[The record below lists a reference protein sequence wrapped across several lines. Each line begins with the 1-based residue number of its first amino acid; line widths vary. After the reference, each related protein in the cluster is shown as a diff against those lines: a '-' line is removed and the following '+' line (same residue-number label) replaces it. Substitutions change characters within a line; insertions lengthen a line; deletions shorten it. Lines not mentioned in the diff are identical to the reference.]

1 MQVGKEIRTIR
12 EAVDAA
18 AGLQPAAAFLLS
30 AETGSTVTSL
40 ELQQNC
46 VQLSQILRQAGLAQ
60 GDKVAF
66 LMDNG
71 LLTVQLFLGSMYG
84 GLVAVPLN
92 VRAGVMQLAY
102 MLDHCDAKV
111 VFVEEQYAALLSEAL
126 ADVRRDIRVITA
138 HVDGPIPAFETVSAD
153 NLPPCPGA
161 DDVALLMYSSGSTGK
176 PKAAIHTHATV
187 LAQGRN
193 SIVSHELTAADR
205 SLLVLPLYHI
215 NAECVTLIPT
225 LLSGGS
231 VVVAHRFV
239 VSKFW
244 DWIDDLRVTWSALVP
259 TIISELVDWD
269 DPKKDARAEAFRRIR
284 FFRSSSAPLA
294 PALHRQFVNK
304 FQLPLLQAMGS
315 TEGGNVFSN
324 PQPPAKNKIGSPGL
338 AWGFDIKLVDRQ
350 GVEVPEGE
358 AGEIVLRGPALMKG
372 YYKDLEGTEAV
383 LDSEGWFHTGDLAR
397 RDEDGY
403 FFVVGRSKELIIK
416 GGVNIAPRQID
427 EVLES
432 HPAVLEAAAV
442 GVPDRYFGE
451 DAVAFA
457 VLRPDAAADENELL
471 AFCESRLGHFKT
483 PSRIRFL
490 KELPKGP
497 SGKVQRLKLL
507 DPAVLAAAAVT
518 GRNGK
523 EIAHAADASQDNG
536 AQAPV
541 SRIEQIVAAAWAEV
555 LSLPD
560 VDEHTNFFAL
570 GGHSLL
576 AIQCLSKLRGRLP
589 VILSINDFFENST
602 VAEQAELVRERLRT
616 KHGKGDGSS
625 AAHWEQSVLEQFVPS
640 TSEEI
645 IPRRNSSL
653 PYPLSPSQQRLWFME
668 QLNAGVPVYNEAE
681 AVRLT
686 GELNVDALV
695 TALNLIVARHEL
707 LRSTIAVIDG
717 VPHAMV
723 HDDWPLHFEKIDLS
737 ALPAAQR
744 ELETQRLLTEKPR
757 ALYNLESEPGIRVAL
772 VRLSNREHVLI
783 LMMHHII
790 CDWSSEGIIWRELSA
805 LYCSLTGG
813 QPAALP
819 PLAITHGDY
828 AAWQHR
834 RIADGDFAADLDFW
848 DEKLRDAPP
857 LLEVPADRVRPS
869 VMSYRGDR
877 LRWRLDG
884 AMTEKLRRTS
894 QQEKVS
900 LFTIFAAALNT
911 LLYRYTGRDDIL
923 LGIPLADR
931 DQQELQSVIG
941 FLLHT
946 HVLRTKVAGSM
957 SFREL
962 LGSVQKNALELY
974 AHRGAPFDQIVRRLG
989 QERSLGYNPL
999 FQLMLNW
1006 RDRDQQLSFI
1016 GMDGLAVD
1024 SLMAHS
1030 NTAKFDL
1037 LLFAT
1042 DEGEEIWLEME
1053 YSADL
1058 FDEDRIARMLG
1069 HYQRVLESAI
1079 ADPAQTVNDLE
1090 ILPAAERRQVL
1101 SEWND
1106 TAAPYHSDTFVQRL
1120 IEEQAART
1128 PAATALVFEDTPL
1141 SYIEL
1146 NAEANRLAHYL
1157 RTLGVKP
1164 DVRVALCAERSF
1176 EMVIALL
1183 AILKAGGAYV
1193 PLDPTYP
1200 AERLRFMIEDAEPV
1214 VLLTQTHL
1222 MHLFS
1227 ALYGELPVIDLAY
1240 RDLWFD
1246 MPASDPDPRDIGLT
1260 PQHLAYVIY
1269 TSGSTGKPKGVMVQH
1284 QGLCNRL
1291 DWMQTAYR
1299 MNAADAVLQKT
1310 PFGFDVSVWEFF
1322 WPLMMGA
1329 KLVVAR
1335 PEGHKDPAYLVEAIR
1350 KNGITTVHFVP
1361 SMLQAFLDYPDSATC
1376 TTLLRVV
1383 CSGEALPAALARRF
1397 VEQLPHAALHNLYGP
1412 TEATVD
1418 VTAWTCPQKHLPENI
1433 PIGRPIANT
1442 RIYILDA
1449 NQRPIPVGVP
1459 GELYIAGVQVARGY
1473 LNRPELTAEKFLADP
1488 FTTGPDARMYRTGD
1502 LCRWMNDGNIEYLGR
1517 NDFQVKI
1524 RGFRIE
1530 LGEVENALLR
1540 QADVRQCVVTAQ
1552 GSDAEKRLVAYI
1564 VPTDAGKT
1572 PSVEDLR
1579 ATLQHRL
1586 PSYMVPSVFAFI
1598 DEIPLTSNG
1607 KADIKKLMQ
1616 SEVKT
1621 AQRETPSEAPCD
1633 EIETELVE
1641 LWERVLNV
1649 RPIGVHDDFFALG
1662 GHSLIGVR
1670 LLANIKKTYQCDL
1683 ELATLFEARTVR
1695 QLAALI
1701 RNAHPHPARAAAASP
1716 AAQKLQRAWS
1726 SLVAVQPNGSK
1737 PPLFCVH
1744 AASGDVL
1751 FYEQLGRALAPDQPL
1766 YAFQSPLVAQP
1777 DRTDITIE
1785 DMAALYIREMRAFYP
1800 SGPYLLCAASFGG
1813 YILYEMAR
1821 QLEKQGVE
1829 PGMVLILDLPV
1840 PGSGEHLGTKA
1851 KLKEFFGK
1859 MRQDGWRYLR
1869 KKAREKAAYY
1879 REKFLKSAVYPV
1891 LLRGHLAAKWPL
1903 PNALRYHYH
1912 SKAHRR
1918 VLAGYTFKPFPGK
1931 VTLVRALDRG
1941 AEVLGHREDPTLG
1954 WGSLALGGVEII
1966 EVPTQHFGMLSD
1978 PYTKTFAGQLRK
1990 MMSEAVERSAPV
2002 LDPVAR

>member
-12 EAVDAA
+12 EAVEAA
-18 AGLQPAAAFLLS
+18 ARLQPASAFLLS
-30 AETGSTVTSL
+30 AESGSNISCV

-46 VQLSQILRQAGLAQ
+46 ILLSAMLRQAGLEH

-111 VFVEEQYAALLSEAL
+111 VFVEEQYAALLGEAL

-138 HVDGPIPAFETVSAD
+138 NVDGPIPAFESVSSVEA
-153 NLPPCPGA
+153 PPCPGG

-187 LAQGRN
+187 LAHGWN
-193 SIVSHELTAADR
+193 SIASHELTAADR

-231 VVVAHRFV
+231 VVVTHRFV

-259 TIISELVDWD
+259 TIIAELVDWD
-269 DPKKDARAEAFRRIR
+269 DPKKDARAEAFGRIR
-284 FFRSSSAPLA
+284 FFRSSSAPLS
-294 PALHRQFVNK
+294 PALHRQFLDK

-315 TEGGNVFSN
+315 TEGGNIFSN

-338 AWGFDIKLVDRQ
+338 AWGFDIKLVDRP
-350 GVEVPEGE
+350 GVEVPQGE
-358 AGEIVLRGPALMKG
+358 AGEIVLRGAAMMKG
-372 YYKDLEGTEAV
+372 YYKDPEGTAAV

-457 VLRPDAAADENELL
+457 VLRPGAAANENELL

-507 DPAVLAAAAVT
+507 DPAVLAAAAIT

-523 EIAHAADASQDNG
+523 EIAHDAAASQDNG
-536 AQAPV
+536 AQGPV
-541 SRIEQIVAAAWAEV
+541 SRIEQIIAAAWAEV
-555 LSLPD
+555 LLVPD
-560 VDEHTNFFAL
+560 VDPHTNFFAL

-576 AIQCLSKLRGRLP
+576 AIQCLSKLRGKLP
-589 VILSINDFFENST
+589 IILTINDFFENST

-616 KHGKGDGSS
+616 EHGSGEDSS

-640 TSEEI
+640 TSEET

-653 PYPLSPSQQRLWFME
+653 PYPLSPAQQRLWFME

-695 TALNLIVARHEL
+695 TALNMIVARHEL
-707 LRSTIAVIDG
+707 LRATIETIDG
-717 VPHAMV
+717 VPHAV
-723 HDDWPLHFEKIDLS
+723 IHDDWPLHFEKIDLG

-744 ELETQRLLTEKPR
+744 ELEMQHLLTAKPR
-757 ALYNLESEPGIRVAL
+757 ALYSLESEPGIRVAL
-772 VRLSNREHVLI
+772 VQLSSREHVLV

-805 LYCSLTGG
+805 LYRSLIGG

-828 AAWQHR
+828 AAWQQKQ
-834 RIADGDFAADLDFW
+834 IADEDFAADLAFW
-848 DEKLRDAPP
+848 EEKLRDAPA
-857 LLEVPADRVRPS
+857 LLEVPADRVRPT
-869 VMSYRGDR
+869 VLSYRGGR
-877 LRWRLDG
+877 LRTRLGG
-884 AMTEKLRRTS
+884 AMTAKLRRTS

-911 LLYRYTGRDDIL
+911 LLYRYTGSDDIL

-946 HVLRTKVAGSM
+946 HVLRTKIAGSM
-957 SFREL
+957 SFRDL
-962 LGSVQKNALELY
+962 LGAVQKGALELY
-974 AHRGAPFDQIVRRLG
+974 AHRAAPFDQIVRKLG
-989 QERSLGYNPL
+989 QERSPGHTPL
-999 FQLMLNW
+999 FQVMLNW

-1016 GMDGLAVD
+1016 GMDGLAVE
-1024 SLMAHS
+1024 SLMSHS

-1042 DEGEEIWLEME
+1042 DEGEEIGLEME
-1053 YSADL
+1053 YNADL

-1069 HYQRVLESAI
+1069 HYETVLESAT
-1079 ADPAQTVNDLE
+1079 ADPARAVNHLE
-1090 ILPAAERRQVL
+1090 ILPAAECRQVL
-1101 SEWND
+1101 YDWNR
-1106 TAAPYHSDTFVQRL
+1106 TETPYHSDTFVHRL
-1120 IEEQAART
+1120 IEAQVANT
-1128 PAATALVFEDTPL
+1128 PNATALLFEDAPL
-1141 SYIEL
+1141 SYAEL
-1146 NAEANRLAHYL
+1146 NARANRLAHYL
-1157 RTLGVKP
+1157 RGLGVKP
-1164 DVRVALCAERSF
+1164 DARVAVCAERSF

-1193 PLDPTYP
+1193 PFDPTYP
-1200 AERLRFMIEDAEPV
+1200 AERLRFMIDDAKPV
-1214 VLLTQTHL
+1214 VLLTQAHL
-1222 MHLFS
+1222 KNLFS
-1227 ALYGELPVIDLAY
+1227 TVDVALPVIELTETSA
-1240 RDLWFD
+1240 WSQ
-1246 MPASDPDPRDIGLT
+1246 MPASNPDPRDLGLT
-1260 PQHLAYVIY
+1260 PQHVAYVIY

-1291 DWMQTAYR
+1291 DWMQNAYR
-1299 MNAADAVLQKT
+1299 MNAGDAVLQKT

-1322 WPLMMGA
+1322 WPLTIGA
-1329 KLVVAR
+1329 RLVVAR

-1350 KNGITTVHFVP
+1350 KNGITTAHFVP
-1361 SMLQAFLDYPDSATC
+1361 SMLQAFLDYPKAATC
-1376 TTLLRVV
+1376 TTLVRVV

-1418 VTAWTCPQKHLPENI
+1418 VTAWTSPANNLPENI

-1442 RIYILDA
+1442 RMYVLDA
-1449 NQRPIPVGVP
+1449 WRQPAPIGVP

-1502 LCRWMNDGNIEYLGR
+1502 LGRWQRDGNIEYLGR

-1530 LGEVENALLR
+1530 LGEIENELLR
-1540 QADVRQCVVTAQ
+1540 HPGVRQCVVTVQ
-1552 GSDAEKRLVAYI
+1552 GGDAEKRLAAYLVAA
-1564 VPTDAGKT
+1564 DAKIA

-1579 ATLQHRL
+1579 ATLQRRL
-1586 PSYMVPSVFAFI
+1586 PNYMVPSVFAFI
-1598 DEIPLTSNG
+1598 DEMPLTPNG

-1616 SEVKT
+1616 LEARA
-1621 AQRETPSEAPCD
+1621 AQRETPTEAPRD
-1633 EIETELVE
+1633 EVETRLVQI
-1641 LWERVLNV
+1641 WERVLDV
-1649 RPIGVHDDFFALG
+1649 RPIGIRNNFFDVGGYSLMIMKLFTQINKAFDRALPIATIFRHPTIEQLATLIRGNSIEGSALVPLRAQGTKPPLYIVHSYLTYERFRRVIEEDRPLYGLHELEDDDEHIASVHERVEEYARLIREAQPDG
-1662 GHSLIGVR
+1662 PYSLIGWCASGPITVE
-1670 LLANIKKTYQCDL
+1670 I
-1683 ELATLFEARTVR
+1683 ARKL
-1695 QLAALI
+1695 QEWGGKIAMLGLI
-1701 RNAHPHPARAAAASP
+1701 DAVHPHYVAEMQRERAQS
-1716 AAQKLQRAWS
+1716 QLLDRYRAWKDYH
-1726 SLVAVQPNGSK
+1726 LRRLARFPRTGKVRYFAGALRDAAV
-1737 PPLFCVH
+1737 
-1744 AASGDVL
+1744 
-1751 FYEQLGRALAPDQPL
+1751 GRVRRAILRYGQPL
-1766 YAFQSPLVAQP
+1766 L
-1777 DRTDITIE
+1777 R
-1785 DMAALYIREMRAFYP
+1785 
-1800 SGPYLLCAASFGG
+1800 LCTRVGFAIPRF
-1813 YILYEMAR
+1813 
-1821 QLEKQGVE
+1821 V
-1829 PGMVLILDLPV
+1829 D
-1840 PGSGEHLGTKA
+1840 
-1851 KLKEFFGK
+1851 
-1859 MRQDGWRYLR
+1859 
-1869 KKAREKAAYY
+1869 
-1879 REKFLKSAVYPV
+1879 
-1891 LLRGHLAAKWPL
+1891 HLAAVRIENPE
-1903 PNALRYHYH
+1903 AY
-1912 SKAHRR
+1912 
-1918 VLAGYTFKPFPGK
+1918 PGK
-1931 VTLVRALDRG
+1931 ITLFRPLETNHEYR
-1941 AEVLGHREDPTLG
+1941 DPTLG
-1954 WGSLALGGVEII
+1954 WSRLATAGVDVVWTPGNHETMFL
-1966 EVPTQHFGMLSD
+1966 EGNVEKF
-1978 PYTKTFAGQLRK
+1978 GQLVQEVMGNASK
-1990 MMSEAVERSAPV
+1990 GSEVAPAERAQALDAVHQ
-2002 LDPVAR
+2002 

>member
-1 MQVGKEIRTIR
+1 MLVGKEIRTIR

-18 AGLQPAAAFLLS
+18 AGLQPATAFLLS
-30 AETGSTVTSL
+30 AETGSTISFL

-46 VQLSQILRQAGLAQ
+46 ILLSLMLRQAGLVQ

-102 MLDHCDAKV
+102 MLEHSDAKV
-111 VFVEEQYAALLSEAL
+111 VFAEEQYAALLGEAL
-126 ADVRRDIRVITA
+126 ADVRRDIRVIPA
-138 HVDGPIPAFETVSAD
+138 NVDGPIPAFETVPAVAP
-153 NLPPCPGA
+153 PPCPSAG
-161 DDVALLMYSSGSTGK
+161 DMALLMYSSGSTGK

-187 LAQGRN
+187 LAHGWN
-193 SIVSHELTAADR
+193 SIASHQLTASDR

-231 VVVAHRFV
+231 VVVTHRFV

-244 DWIDDLRVTWSALVP
+244 DWVDDLRVTWSALVP
-259 TIISELVDWD
+259 TIIAEIVDWD
-269 DPKKDARAEAFRRIR
+269 DAKKEERAEAFQRIR

-294 PALHRQFVNK
+294 PALHCQFLDK

-338 AWGFDIKLVDRQ
+338 AWGFEIKLVDRQ
-350 GVEVPEGE
+350 GAEVPQGE

-372 YYKDLEGTEAV
+372 YYKDPDGTAAV

-457 VLRPDAAADENELL
+457 VLRPGAAVGENELL
-471 AFCESRLGHFKT
+471 AFCESRLGHFKS

-518 GRNGK
+518 DRNGN
-523 EIAHAADASQDNG
+523 EIAHASDASQENG

-541 SRIEQIVAAAWAEV
+541 SRIEQIIAAAWAEV
-555 LSLPD
+555 LSVPA
-560 VDEHTNFFAL
+560 VDAHTNFFAL

-576 AIQCLSKLRGRLP
+576 AIQCLSKLRGKLP
-589 VILSINDFFENST
+589 IILSINDFFENST
-602 VAEQAELVRERLRT
+602 IAEQAELVRQRLRDS
-616 KHGKGDGSS
+616 HGDGDGSS
-625 AAHWEQSVLEQFVPS
+625 ATQWEQSVLEQFVPS
-640 TSEEI
+640 PPEEA
-645 IPRRNSSL
+645 IPRRNSTL
-653 PYPLSPSQQRLWFME
+653 PYPLSPAQQRLWFME

-686 GELNVDALV
+686 GELNVNALV
-695 TALNLIVARHEL
+695 TALNMIVARHEL
-707 LRSTIAVIDG
+707 LRATIEVIDG
-717 VPHAMV
+717 VPHPTV
-723 HDDWPLHFEKIDLS
+723 HDDWPLHFENIDLS
-737 ALPAAQR
+737 ALPATQR
-744 ELETQRLLTEKPR
+744 ELETQHLLTEKPR

-772 VRLSNREHVLI
+772 VRLSSREHVLI

-805 LYCSLTGG
+805 IYRSLIGG

-828 AAWQHR
+828 AAWQQK
-834 RIADGDFAADLDFW
+834 RIADEDFTADLAFW
-848 DEKLRDAPP
+848 EEKLRDAPA
-857 LLEVPADRVRPS
+857 LLAVPADRVRPT
-869 VMSYRGDR
+869 VMSYRGRR
-877 LRWRLDG
+877 LRWKLDG

-900 LFTIFAAALNT
+900 LFTIFAAALNS
-911 LLYRYTGRDDIL
+911 LLYRYTGSDDIL

-931 DQQELQSVIG
+931 DQQELQSVVG

-946 HVLRTKVAGSM
+946 HVLRTRIAGSM

-962 LGSVQKNALELY
+962 LGSVQKGALELY
-974 AHRGAPFDQIVRRLG
+974 AHRAAPFDQIVSRLG
-989 QERSLGYNPL
+989 QERSPGHTPL
-999 FQLMLNW
+999 FQVMLNW

-1016 GMDGLAVD
+1016 GMDGLAVE

-1053 YSADL
+1053 YNADL
-1058 FDEDRIARMLG
+1058 FDEDRILRMLG
-1069 HYQRVLESAI
+1069 HYQTVLESAT
-1079 ADPAQTVNDLE
+1079 AAPAQAVSQLG
-1090 ILPAAERRQVL
+1090 ILPAAECRQVL
-1101 SEWND
+1101 YEWNS
-1106 TAAPYHSDTFVQRL
+1106 TAAPYHSDTFVYQL
-1120 IEEQAART
+1120 IEAQVART
-1128 PAATALVFEDTPL
+1128 PAATALVFDDAPL
-1141 SYIEL
+1141 SYAEL
-1146 NAEANRLAHYL
+1146 NARANRLAYHL
-1157 RTLGVKP
+1157 RELGVKP
-1164 DVRVALCAERSF
+1164 DARVAVCAERSF

-1183 AILKAGGAYV
+1183 AVLKAGGAYV

-1200 AERLRFMIEDAEPV
+1200 TERLRFMIEDAEPV
-1214 VLLTQTHL
+1214 VLLTQAHL
-1222 MHLFS
+1222 KALFS
-1227 ALYGELPVIDLAY
+1227 TFNSASGLDRALPVIDLA
-1240 RDLWFD
+1240 DTEAWSQ
-1246 MPASDPDPRDIGLT
+1246 MPASNPDPRDLGLT
-1260 PQHLAYVIY
+1260 PQNLAYVIY

-1322 WPLMMGA
+1322 WPLMIGA
-1329 KLVVAR
+1329 RLVVAR

-1350 KNGITTVHFVP
+1350 KNRITTAHFVP
-1361 SMLQAFLDYPDSATC
+1361 SMLQAFLDYPEAATC
-1376 TTLLRVV
+1376 TTLVRVV

-1397 VEQLPHAALHNLYGP
+1397 QEQLPHAALHNLYGP

-1418 VTAWTCPQKHLPENI
+1418 VTAWTCPARQLPENI
-1433 PIGRPIANT
+1433 PIGLPIANT
-1442 RIYILDA
+1442 RMYILDA
-1449 NQRPIPVGVP
+1449 RLQPVPVGVP

-1488 FTTGPDARMYRTGD
+1488 FTSGPDARMYRTGD
-1502 LCRWMNDGNIEYLGR
+1502 LGRWQRDGNIEYLGR

-1524 RGFRIE
+1524 HGIRIE
-1530 LGEVENALLR
+1530 LGEIENALLR
-1540 QADVRQCVVTAQ
+1540 HPGVRQCVVTVQ
-1552 GSDAEKRLVAYI
+1552 GGGAEKQLVAYL
-1564 VPTDAGKT
+1564 VAADAGSA

-1579 ATLQHRL
+1579 AALQRRL
-1586 PSYMVPSVFAFI
+1586 PGYMVPSVFAFI
-1598 DEIPLTSNG
+1598 DEIPLTPNG

-1616 SEVKT
+1616 SEVRA
-1621 AQRETPSEAPCD
+1621 AQRETPAEAPRD
-1633 EIETELVE
+1633 EVEARLVQI
-1641 LWERVLNV
+1641 WERVLDV
-1649 RPIGVHDDFFALG
+1649 RPIGIRNNFFDVG
-1662 GHSLIGVR
+1662 GYSLMIMKLFTQINKAFDR
-1670 LLANIKKTYQCDL
+1670 SLPIATIFRSPTIAQ
-1683 ELATLFEARTVR
+1683 LATLIRGNSIEGS
-1695 QLAALI
+1695 ALV
-1701 RNAHPHPARAAAASP
+1701 PLRA
-1716 AAQKLQRAWS
+1716 Q
-1726 SLVAVQPNGSK
+1726 GTK
-1737 PPLFCVH
+1737 PPLFIVH
-1744 AASGDVL
+1744 SYLTYERFRRVIDENRPLYGLHEREDDDEHFTSVHERVEEYARVIKATQPDGPYYLVAWCASGPITVEIARKL
-1751 FYEQLGRALAPDQPL
+1751 QEWGGKIAMLGLIDAVHPRYVAEMRRERAKSRHIDR
-1766 YAFQSPLVAQP
+1766 FQSWKDYHLRRLERFQDTGKVRYFAGALREMVI
-1777 DRTDITIE
+1777 DRARRAILQYGEPVFRLCARLGITIPRFV
-1785 DMAALYIREMRAFYP
+1785 D
-1800 SGPYLLCAASFGG
+1800 
-1813 YILYEMAR
+1813 
-1821 QLEKQGVE
+1821 
-1829 PGMVLILDLPV
+1829 
-1840 PGSGEHLGTKA
+1840 
-1851 KLKEFFGK
+1851 
-1859 MRQDGWRYLR
+1859 
-1869 KKAREKAAYY
+1869 
-1879 REKFLKSAVYPV
+1879 
-1891 LLRGHLAAKWPL
+1891 HLAAVRIESL
-1903 PNALRYHYH
+1903 EAY
-1912 SKAHRR
+1912 
-1918 VLAGYTFKPFPGK
+1918 PGK
-1931 VTLVRALDRG
+1931 ITLFRPLETHHAYR
-1941 AEVLGHREDPTLG
+1941 DPTLG
-1954 WGSLALGGVEII
+1954 WHELATEGVDVVWTPGNHETMFLDGNV
-1966 EVPTQHFGMLSD
+1966 EKF
-1978 PYTKTFAGQLRK
+1978 GQLVQEVMDK
-1990 MMSEAVERSAPV
+1990 ASNGSGVIPAESASALDAVPQ
-2002 LDPVAR
+2002 